1 MNENISTKVT
11 TTEQPKL
18 SFFRRLQQRISASPS
33 SYLALCFIVPA
44 VVMYLVYLARGI
56 YPFGDGSVLVLD
68 LNAQYVY
75 FYEGLRS
82 FAHGDADILYSF
94 SRSLGGEF
102 IGIYAYYVAS
112 PLSYIVALFPKERIL
127 EALLTIFILKTGLCG
142 FTFGFY
148 LHKNSKAPNK
158 LIVLTLSTMYALSAY
173 GIIHQH
179 NSMWIDAMMLL
190 PLITYGIEQLVKFG
204 KFKLFVLSLAL
215 CIWSNYYIGYMVCI
229 YVALY
234 FFYYFLAY
242 GDGRNNPCGEKAHFT
257 RSFIRIAVFSLIAI
271 AMAAFII
278 LGAYYSL
285 GFGKN
290 EFSNPDWTL
299 KAKFG
304 FLDFFT
310 KFLPG
315 SYDTVRPE
323 GMPFVYTGILTLIL
337 VPIFFISKKFSVRE
351 KLAAGAFLGFMT
363 LSMFASTL
371 DLIWHGFQKPNWLNT
386 RYSFMLC
393 FFLLVLAY
401 KAFGNLRQISEK
413 VILAIC
419 AFLALAVAVCEK
431 QEFETYLKSESKLL
445 TLETV
450 WLSIIVIAILF
461 VLLCML
467 VRNRSPKKRENLAA
481 ILAVVVCVEL
491 FCSALACIEKF
502 DKDVLYTKYS
512 NYNNHFDDTREITD
526 LIKEGDS
533 SFYRTEFTKLR
544 AVNDSFTHD
553 TFGVSGSTS
562 TLNRSTIDFLNQMGY
577 ASVSHWSKYQG
588 GTPVNDSLLGIKYIV
603 DSPSSAS
610 AKLYYS
616 AVYKTGKYAAYKN
629 PYALSLA
636 YGVDDAV
643 KDFDMQKDDS
653 SLERLNS
660 LVAAMLGEE
669 NVDIFLPIQHDY
681 TYDNVEKTAGG
692 NDGHLLFEA
701 EDTGDAS
708 VTFTIRVPDDG
719 DGKKESKE
727 IFFQAPS
734 RYTREVTIYVNN
746 IDKGKYYDA
755 GTKKILSL
763 GVFEEGK
770 EVTVKLKLEKEKL
783 YIVQDCS
790 YFYYMDTAAFREAF
804 TRLNANPQYNIS
816 EDFTDSHLTGTIT
829 TAKSNQMIQTTIPYD
844 EGWKI
849 YVDGVRV
856 DTYETLD
863 ALIAFDIPEA
873 GEHTLEMKYRP
884 TVYTLGMIISIAGI
898 CAFSLICMLELISK
912 RFFGRLLMMNTKELP
927 EEELWTLED
936 FEAEALLEETPKTD
950 TQSTPTPEGS
960 ETEND
965 KNGDN

>member
-337 VPIFFISKKFSVRE
+337 VPIFFISKKFSV
-351 KLAAGAFLGFMT
+351 
-363 LSMFASTL
+363 
-371 DLIWHGFQKPNWLNT
+371 
-386 RYSFMLC
+386 
-393 FFLLVLAY
+393 
-401 KAFGNLRQISEK
+401 
-413 VILAIC
+413 
-419 AFLALAVAVCEK
+419 
-431 QEFETYLKSESKLL
+431 
-445 TLETV
+445 
-450 WLSIIVIAILF
+450 
-461 VLLCML
+461 
-467 VRNRSPKKRENLAA
+467 
-481 ILAVVVCVEL
+481 
-491 FCSALACIEKF
+491 
-502 DKDVLYTKYS
+502 
-512 NYNNHFDDTREITD
+512 
-526 LIKEGDS
+526 
-533 SFYRTEFTKLR
+533 
-544 AVNDSFTHD
+544 
-553 TFGVSGSTS
+553 
-562 TLNRSTIDFLNQMGY
+562 
-577 ASVSHWSKYQG
+577 QG
-588 GTPVNDSLLGIKYIV
+588 
-603 DSPSSAS
+603 
-610 AKLYYS
+610 
-616 AVYKTGKYAAYKN
+616 
-629 PYALSLA
+629 
-636 YGVDDAV
+636 
-643 KDFDMQKDDS
+643 
-653 SLERLNS
+653 
-660 LVAAMLGEE
+660 
-669 NVDIFLPIQHDY
+669 
-681 TYDNVEKTAGG
+681 
-692 NDGHLLFEA
+692 
-701 EDTGDAS
+701 
-708 VTFTIRVPDDG
+708 
-719 DGKKESKE
+719 
-727 IFFQAPS
+727 
-734 RYTREVTIYVNN
+734 
-746 IDKGKYYDA
+746 
-755 GTKKILSL
+755 
-763 GVFEEGK
+763 
-770 EVTVKLKLEKEKL
+770 
-783 YIVQDCS
+783 
-790 YFYYMDTAAFREAF
+790 
-804 TRLNANPQYNIS
+804 
-816 EDFTDSHLTGTIT
+816 
-829 TAKSNQMIQTTIPYD
+829 
-844 EGWKI
+844 
-849 YVDGVRV
+849 
-856 DTYETLD
+856 
-863 ALIAFDIPEA
+863 
-873 GEHTLEMKYRP
+873 
-884 TVYTLGMIISIAGI
+884 
-898 CAFSLICMLELISK
+898 
-912 RFFGRLLMMNTKELP
+912 
-927 EEELWTLED
+927 
-936 FEAEALLEETPKTD
+936 
-950 TQSTPTPEGS
+950 
-960 ETEND
+960 
-965 KNGDN
+965 